1 MTCRLLSSTLHTFR
15 NSWESVP
22 WMNFKPCGMCPSYSW
37 IKCRTVYRVLS
48 GVIERFKRIC
58 SIPPGFI
65 SVNPSSILQNRCTVH
80 SISSTDLFL
89 FVFTPYLKI
98 PNPYAMNRYLFYL
111 HFSYQHNPFHW
122 IPLLSRHFFS
132 SIHQFSILLNLSIAF
147 SDHPYCSIDLVRD
160 LIFILQSASQLDQI
174 TRINTPSIIPQLF
187 PFFQQ
192 SIENTMNQESS
203 CTWFGVSDSSPILW
217 QVESSSSIK
226 HSVSLLQQYLTR
238 LNDFSCDVLFL
249 SSLWDRTFVF
259 ALQTFLNSE

>member
-22 WMNFKPCGMCPSYSW
+22 WMNFKPCRNVPIIYSW

-122 IPLLSRHFFS
+122 IPLLSRHFFAP
-132 SIHQFSILLNLSIAF
+132 IHQFSILLNLSIAF

-160 LIFILQSASQLDQI
+160 LIFILHSASQLDQI
-174 TRINTPSIIPQLF
+174 TRTTLLLLSPIIP
-187 PFFQQ
+187 FF
-192 SIENTMNQESS
+192 STVYENTMNQESP
-203 CTWFGVSDSSPILW
+203 CTWLDVSDSIL
-217 QVESSSSIK
+217 QSFD
-226 HSVSLLQQYLTR
+226 R
-238 LNDFSCDVLFL
+238 LNHRVLSNIVFL
-249 SSLWDRTFVF
+249 FCNNT
-259 ALQTFLNSE
+259 